1 MRSIAAG
8 RSTRADPCSC
18 GALGPQGPCSLAWRL
33 SNTLTAEFCVEALK
47 DVIAR
52 YAVPA
57 IFSTDQGSQF
67 TGDDFMFLFLQL
79 GFLDFETA
87 NVLWLGEGG
96 EFGAPQR
103 HS

>member
-1 MRSIAAG
+1 
-8 RSTRADPCSC
+8 
-18 GALGPQGPCSLAWRL
+18 
-33 SNTLTAEFCVEALK
+33 
-47 DVIAR
+47 
-52 YAVPA
+52 
-57 IFSTDQGSQF
+57 
-67 TGDDFMFLFLQL
+67 MFLFLRL